1 MASLY
6 WEEKDYERKIEL
18 IQEVEKK
25 YSKYFFL
32 TYDQDKRVG
41 ERFILTFVNCKFEQK
56 CEIITMLMPIIKTL
70 HF

>member
-6 WEEKDYERKIEL
+6 WEEKDYERKMEL

-56 CEIITMLMPIIKTL
+56 CEITMMLMPIIKTL